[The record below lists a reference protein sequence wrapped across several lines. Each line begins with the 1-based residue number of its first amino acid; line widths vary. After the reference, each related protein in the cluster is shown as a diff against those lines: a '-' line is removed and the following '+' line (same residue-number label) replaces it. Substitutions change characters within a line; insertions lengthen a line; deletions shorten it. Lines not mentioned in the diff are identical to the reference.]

1 MCFAVAAII
10 PAFNDLS
17 DPDYKEYFVSGSK
30 SILTLI
36 QENKSLQELYPYLEE
51 TLGTNSSIK
60 RLTSSELALSMERLD
75 DEESVEE
82 SSASLLGL
90 SNGFILTK

>member
-1 MCFAVAAII
+1 MV
-10 PAFNDLS
+10 N
-17 DPDYKEYFVSGSK
+17 
-30 SILTLI
+30 LI
-36 QENKSLQELYPYLEE
+36 SR
-51 TLGTNSSIK
+51 GTNSSIK

-75 DEESVEE
+75 DDESVEE